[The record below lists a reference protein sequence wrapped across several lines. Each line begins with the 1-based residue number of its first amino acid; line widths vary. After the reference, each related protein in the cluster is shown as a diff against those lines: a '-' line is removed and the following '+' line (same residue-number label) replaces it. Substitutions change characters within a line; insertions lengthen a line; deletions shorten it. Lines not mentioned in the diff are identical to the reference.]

1 LLSSQQIDG
10 SRGEG
15 MVTDYSNRGFVLETC
30 CDPDNDGYGGTDDL
44 SNTCLIDNCPDMYNP
59 DMVLVK

>member
-1 LLSSQQIDG
+1 
-10 SRGEG
+10 
-15 MVTDYSNRGFVLETC
+15 VTDEFNQDFVLGTC
-30 CDPDNDGYGGTDDL
+30 FDSDNDGYGGTDDL